1 MQACPLCSHSPTNLI
16 HQDRRRNYWRCQRCD
31 LIFVPSDQFIDA
43 ESEKAIYDLHDNNP
57 QDLGYRQFLQR
68 AIDPIKQRLVQGA
81 TALDFGCGPG
91 PAIIQMVAEFGVSCF
106 HYDKFYADD
115 PSLLQQQY
123 DIVFATEVV
132 EHFTEPK
139 ASWDLLVSLVKA
151 DGALSIMTKR
161 HLGNQRFANWHYKND
176 VTHVCFYS
184 EATLAWLAEQYA
196 MQVAFPAAD
205 VAVFS
210 RA

>member
-1 MQACPLCSHSPTNLI
+1 M
-16 HQDRRRNYWRCQRCD
+16 
-31 LIFVPSDQFIDA
+31 IFVPSDQFIDA

-68 AIDPIKQRLVQGA
+68 AIDPIKQRLVQEA

-91 PAIIQMVAEFGVSCF
+91 PAISQMVAEFGVSCF

-115 PSLLQQQY
+115 PRLLQQQY

-184 EATLAWLAEQYA
+184 EATLAWLAEQYS
-196 MQVAFPAAD
+196 MRVAFPAAD
-205 VAVFS
+205 VAVFC